1 MALAVL
7 GLRITQEVL
16 GGRIAN
22 RGEIK
27 RVLDSF
33 QESFFRGVP
42 SQDQFKHRA
51 TLFKARKNLAGQ
63 AQYLKVF
70 ARSGTAYQKSRTW
83 FRINDESSHPSA
95 NEGVAGRAWFTNS
108 QVTVTDLPLWS
119 KAGNPSK
126 DAECQ
131 RYARDGFLSVE
142 TAAQLEIKS
151 RSISATVV
159 RNRAGQ
165 RWGVLVLDSQEPDG
179 IAMTSEKDAM
189 FSLVADLVAR
199 HV

>member
-33 QESFFRGVP
+33 QESFFRSVP

-83 FRINDESSHPSA
+83 FRINDESSDPSA

-108 QVTVTDLPLWS
+108 QITVTDLPLWPN
-119 KAGNPSK
+119 AGNPSK

-131 RYARDGFLSVE
+131 RYARDGFLSLE
-142 TAAQLEIKS
+142 TAARLEIKS

-179 IAMTSEKDAM
+179 ISMTSEKDAM